1 MLWVT
6 EEVRI
11 GSYPR
16 RVGRLHR
23 GTDALAS
30 SEMMIKCATD
40 RERGKEAF

>member
-11 GSYPR
+11 GSCLR
-16 RVGRLHR
+16 KVGRLHR
-23 GTDALAS
+23 GTDTLT
-30 SEMMIKCATD
+30 SEMMIKCTTD